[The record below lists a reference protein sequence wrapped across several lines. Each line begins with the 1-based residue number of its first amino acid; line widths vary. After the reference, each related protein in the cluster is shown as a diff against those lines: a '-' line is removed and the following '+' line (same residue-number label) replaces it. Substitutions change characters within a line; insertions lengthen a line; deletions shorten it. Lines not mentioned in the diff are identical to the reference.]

1 VALLEAHLRGD
12 EAAVN
17 ELVDATNE
25 GDLFRRPL
33 VSWSRAFGEERV
45 ADPTAREKST
55 RSAECLLRGIFPD
68 HGLLLARYRRRLG
81 VCLDD

>member
-1 VALLEAHLRGD
+1 MALLEAHLRGD

-45 ADPTAREKST
+45 ADPAV
-55 RSAECLLRGIFPD
+55 LFP
-68 HGLLLARYRRRLG
+68 
-81 VCLDD
+81 